1 MEKFLNINLAGTI
14 TPIRIDSVATVA
26 CPTPAADAV
35 TVVTIT
41 YTGGGQVVLRTA
53 VPTATTGTIETDAQ
67 AATLVRGFWEQI
79 VAGAGTPWNMPVIP
93 AMGRAW
99 DQTVGPAAPAV
110 PVVPQGQGAANPAL
124 SAKVSVQIT
133 GRELVAGG
141 TALVPLV
148 FVSAL
153 AA

>member
-26 CPTPAADAV
+26 CPTPAADAI

-53 VPTATTGTIETDAQ
+53 VPTATTGTIETAAQ

-93 AMGRAW
+93 GMGRAW
-99 DQTVGPAAPAV
+99 DQTVSPAT
-110 PVVPQGQGAANPAL
+110 PQAATGVAL
-124 SAKVSVQIT
+124 SAKTSTEIT

-141 TALVPLV
+141 TALVPLQ
-148 FVSAL
+148 FTSAL
-153 AA
+153 AV

>member
-1 MEKFLNINLAGTI
+1 MEKFLNISLAGTI

-26 CPTPAADAV
+26 CPTPAADAI
-35 TVVTIT
+35 TIVTIT
-41 YTGGGQVVLRTA
+41 YTGGGQVVLRTGT
-53 VPTATTGTIETDAQ
+53 PTAASGTIETDAQ

-79 VAGAGTPWNMPVIP
+79 IAGAGTPWNMPVIP

-99 DQTVGPAAPAV
+99 DQTVSPAQPAASTA
-110 PVVPQGQGAANPAL
+110 AL
-124 SAKVSVQIT
+124 SAKTSVQIT
-133 GRELVAGG
+133 GLQDSGTG

-153 AA
+153 AV

>member
-26 CPTPAADAV
+26 CPTPAADAI

-53 VPTATTGTIETDAQ
+53 VPTATTGTIETAAQ

-93 AMGRAW
+93 GMGRAW
-99 DQTVGPAAPAV
+99 DQTVSPAT
-110 PVVPQGQGAANPAL
+110 PQAATGVAL
-124 SAKVSVQIT
+124 SAKSSIEIT
-133 GRELVAGG
+133 GRELAAGG
-141 TALVPLV
+141 TALMPLV

-153 AA
+153 TV